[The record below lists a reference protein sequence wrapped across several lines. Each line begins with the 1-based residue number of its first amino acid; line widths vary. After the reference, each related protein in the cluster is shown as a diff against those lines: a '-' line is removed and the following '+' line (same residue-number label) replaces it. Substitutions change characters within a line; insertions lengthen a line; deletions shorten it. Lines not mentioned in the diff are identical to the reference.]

1 MFLQVGNL
9 KGLYKQLESLEKKLK
24 KTRGNDRKKFE
35 DKIKKLN
42 REIEIIEEQNEN
54 FFMK

>member
-9 KGLYKQLESLEKKLK
+9 KGLYRQLESLEKKLK